1 MPIHFIC
8 TTINEKVMQ
17 NSNLSQKISSFTLT
31 LTMLATLISCGGGGS
46 SGGSGESSTS
56 TGSVN
61 ATESDSEVRDM
72 GDLEISRA
80 SGLSTVSRLNIEI
93 EMSTGRSYLSVCPEP
108 AGEIEVNTLDY
119 NSCMIRAP
127 INASR
132 NVFKLDVPNH
142 LDSLVA
148 VLWYYDTKKAPF
160 VSRWQRNSAK
170 GAAFDSSW
178 NIIVP
183 D

>member
-8 TTINEKVMQ
+8 TTIKEKVMQ
-17 NSNLSQKISSFTLT
+17 NSNLLQKIRCLTLT

-46 SGGSGESSTS
+46 SGGSTTA

-61 ATESDSEVRDM
+61 ATESDSEVRSL
-72 GDLEISRA
+72 GDLEISRV

-93 EMSTGRSYLSVCPEP
+93 EMSAGRSYLSVCPEP

-132 NVFKLDVPNH
+132 NVFELDVPNH

-148 VLWYYDTKKAPF
+148 VLWYYDTEKAPF

-170 GAAFDSSW
+170 GAAFDSTW

-183 D
+183 G